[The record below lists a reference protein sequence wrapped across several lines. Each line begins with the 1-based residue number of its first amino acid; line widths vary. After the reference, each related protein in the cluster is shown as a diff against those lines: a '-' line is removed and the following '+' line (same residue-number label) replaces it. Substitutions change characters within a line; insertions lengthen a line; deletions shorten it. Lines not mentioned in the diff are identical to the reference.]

1 MRKKSSSFYY
11 FLLILFLPGLVEAQ
25 FQISL
30 TIDKDTFLVD
40 EPIYCLVKET
50 NVSTD
55 TQYTSPYSPHAI
67 DYFQFILTDQSGT
80 ELPYRGLVNYYSY
93 RADSPGQPLPPNESF
108 VYKSNL
114 LGMFGVGDS
123 LHGLHLYLPP
133 GNYTLQAKHNTDY
146 HWFTKKRNRRLNK
159 DEKSNNSQSIIYSNQ
174 VHFQV
179 AEPTEQEAEIRKQ
192 LLILYKWQFKA
203 HNTNDIRETKVIPL
217 VHNLIEKHPESP
229 YSKAAFEVYAVRPE
243 KNILL
248 FRDSIGALVQITNL
262 GIPLSVLLPYS
273 EKYKDTRLAEYV
285 KLLQA
290 NDGMIRTNTPV
301 KPYRLN
307 KK

>member
-1 MRKKSSSFYY
+1 MKKEKFNI
-11 FLLILFLPGLVEAQ
+11 FFNLLFILFLPAFLQAQ
-25 FQISL
+25 LQITL
-30 TIDKDTFLVD
+30 AIDKVTFLVD

-55 TQYTSPYSPHAI
+55 TQYTSPFSPHAI

-80 ELPYRGLVNYYSY
+80 ELPYRGLVNYYPY
-93 RADSPGQPLPPNESF
+93 RADSPGQPLSPNESYI
-108 VYKSNL
+108 YKSDL

-133 GNYTLQAKHNTDY
+133 GNYTLQAKHNSDY

-159 DEKSNNSQSIIYSNQ
+159 DEKSNNSQSIIYSNR
-174 VHFQV
+174 VHFRV
-179 AEPTEQEAEIRKQ
+179 VEPTGQESEIHKQ
-192 LLILYKWQFKA
+192 LLVLYQWQFKA
-203 HNTNDIRETKVIPL
+203 HYTNNIRETKVIPL
-217 VHNLIEKHPESP
+217 VKNLIEKHPESP
-229 YSKAAFEVYAVRPE
+229 YSKAAFDVYAIHPE

-248 FRDSIGALVQITNL
+248 FRNSIGALVQITNL

-273 EKYKDTRLAEYV
+273 EEYKDTRLAQYV

-301 KPYRLN
+301 KPYR
-307 KK
+307 